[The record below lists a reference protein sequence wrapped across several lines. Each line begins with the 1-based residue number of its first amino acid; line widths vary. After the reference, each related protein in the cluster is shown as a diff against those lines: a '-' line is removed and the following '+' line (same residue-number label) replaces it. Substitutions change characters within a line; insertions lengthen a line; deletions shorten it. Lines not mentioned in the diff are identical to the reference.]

1 MEKDLKNMVRKGY
14 IDFSVVGEEN
24 SNEGLLKQILV
35 GFLKPLCLFNVDNV
49 QFTDNAISCKSI
61 KGESKLVQNE
71 ELIKAFYREYSFVPL
86 DGIKLEK
93 DNNTKNWKVYIKY
106 KNNVKDF
113 KAKGLTEDNT
123 IEYQAT
129 SLFEIIYEVFR
140 IEVMRSYS

>member
-1 MEKDLKNMVRKGY
+1 MERDLKNMVRKGY
-14 IDFSVVGEEN
+14 IDFSVIDEEN
-24 SNEGLLKQILV
+24 SNEVLLKQILV

-49 QFTDNAISCKSI
+49 QFTDNAISCKGI

-106 KNNVKDF
+106 KNNVKEF